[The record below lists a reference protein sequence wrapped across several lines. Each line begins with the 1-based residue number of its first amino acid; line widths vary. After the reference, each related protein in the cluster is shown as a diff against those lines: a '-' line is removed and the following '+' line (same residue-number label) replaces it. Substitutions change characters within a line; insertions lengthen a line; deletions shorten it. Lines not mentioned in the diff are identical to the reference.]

1 MGAYALLDADS
12 HVSEP
17 LNLWQER
24 LPAKYRDK
32 APRMLTEYEG
42 RPGAWWLIEEE
53 RHPHNVILGFGGN
66 RTLEELQ
73 LLRKVQPASCWKAW
87 LILQPV
93 PPVSLPL
100 WAERIFTL

>member
-1 MGAYALLDADS
+1 MEAYALLDADS

-53 RHPHNVILGFGGN
+53 RHPHKMPSDRCADRRLPAGRMPFAQCRRLVRLKPHFG
-66 RTLEELQ
+66 RQ
-73 LLRKVQPASCWKAW
+73 R
-87 LILQPV
+87 
-93 PPVSLPL
+93 
-100 WAERIFTL
+100 